1 MSQYKVT
8 ASELKNA
15 ANNLRS
21 YNNSLKSQIESLVQ
35 QENALNGQWEG
46 EAKDAFDKAFKTDK
60 VKFDKFVQT
69 VEKFSTTLDQVAQKY
84 EQSESKNVQIA
95 TTRK

>member
-1 MSQYKVT
+1 MAQYKVS
-8 ASELKNA
+8 ASDLKNA

-21 YNNSLKSQIESLVQ
+21 YNNSLKNQIDSLVQ
-35 QENALNGQWEG
+35 QENALNNQWEG

-60 VKFDKFVQT
+60 VKFDKFVQA
-69 VEKFSTTLDQVAQKY
+69 VEKFSTTLDEVAHKY